1 MHEVSKRVLFRA
13 MLKGGMSKAA
23 ISREL
28 GISRRTAT
36 RWATADSGGRGHEA
50 LSYGPRTTGSS
61 ILDPYKEIVRIRLSE
76 YPDLSAVRVFRELR
90 ESGYRGS
97 YDVVKRY
104 VRQVRPQPG
113 KEPVVRFETA
123 PGRQGQVDFAEFP
136 LPWGKRYA
144 LLVVLGFSRL
154 LWFQFFERQTMEVL
168 MRGLEAAFAYFGG
181 VPWELLFDQMKAV
194 IIEDH
199 RASAGELLR
208 NAEFERFSHHHGFV
222 IRACRPYRA
231 RTKGKVERPI
241 RYLRDAF
248 FYGREFASDEDLND
262 QALRWLETVANVRMH
277 RTLKEVP
284 RARFERE
291 RFLLG
296 PLADRPYSGVVD
308 EIGYLPVTRNG
319 ATLFFQLINERY
331 ERASTVLTSNKGF
344 EEWGTILGDEVMAA
358 ALLDRLLHHCHIVNI
373 RGNSYRMRDRAGL
386 AQALHQAPTRK
397 NPGEEPVDRE
407 EAPQ

>member
-1 MHEVSKRVLFRA
+1 MHEIRKRVVFRA

-28 GISRRTAT
+28 GISRRTAG
-36 RWATADSGGRGHEA
+36 RWAAADSAGRGHEA
-50 LSYGPRTTGSS
+50 LSYGPRTTGPS

-123 PGRQGQVDFAEFP
+123 PRQQGQVDFAEFP
-136 LPWGKRYA
+136 LPWGKRHA
-144 LLVVLGFSRL
+144 LLVVLGYSRL
-154 LWFQFFERQTMEVL
+154 LWFQFFERQTTEVL

-194 IIEDH
+194 IIEDQ

-222 IRACRPYRA
+222 IRACRPYEA
-231 RTKGKVERPI
+231 GEFDEEVEAADLLQEYKAKIAALER
-241 RYLRDAF
+241 LV
-248 FYGREFASDEDLND
+248 GR
-262 QALRWLETVANVRMH
+262 QALEIEF
-277 RTLKEVP
+277 LKGAKKHE
-284 RARFERE
+284 ARRK
-291 RFLLG
+291 
-296 PLADRPYSGVVD
+296 S
-308 EIGYLPVTRNG
+308 
-319 ATLFFQLINERY
+319 
-331 ERASTVLTSNKGF
+331 
-344 EEWGTILGDEVMAA
+344 
-358 ALLDRLLHHCHIVNI
+358 
-373 RGNSYRMRDRAGL
+373 
-386 AQALHQAPTRK
+386 APTFAVAG
-397 NPGEEPVDRE
+397 PSACPSPEDVS
-407 EAPQ
+407 